1 MAKERANDLQAYKC
15 FIDDQL
21 ASHDAI
27 PTVDE
32 VIARWEHENESND
45 EREQTL
51 EAIRRGLAD
60 IEAGRVVP
68 AREEMAGLRRKH
80 NLPEL
85 S

>member
-1 MAKERANDLQAYKC
+1 MATERANDLQAFRS
-15 FIDDQL
+15 FIDEQL
-21 ASHDAI
+21 GSRDSV

-32 VIARWEHENESND
+32 VIARWEHENESDD

-60 IEAGRVVP
+60 IEAGRVMA
-68 AREEMAGLRRKH
+68 AREAIAELRRNH

-85 S
+85 P